1 MTKCHI
7 MLLTSYHMDQC
18 TFMYKKPNQTN
29 TMWHVLHQNNTNTS
43 VFRCFSVFANTQYR
57 KWLQP
62 TILTLTLTER
72 VPLINYWWLFS
83 IILNVFDDSS
93 RVRHAA
99 NLETRTGGTLTF
111 DRKGEQRAW
120 HKEGR
125 VLAEAIKKIFRPQS
139 TASHRNSFEWRQF
152 ENWHSLDSKYIW
164 GMFLISVKSSA
175 KNERNRLKLCRKWE
189 TL

>member
-1 MTKCHI
+1 MMIFTKDCFTMTKCHI

-93 RVRHAA
+93 RVTNCRDKSSKFVWM
-99 NLETRTGGTLTF
+99 ET
-111 DRKGEQRAW
+111 
-120 HKEGR
+120 
-125 VLAEAIKKIFRPQS
+125 IFRIDILLIP
-139 TASHRNSFEWRQF
+139 N
-152 ENWHSLDSKYIW
+152 
-164 GMFLISVKSSA
+164 MFLISVKSSA

>member
-1 MTKCHI
+1 MWMILVRPLTNHMMIFTKDCFTMTKCHI

-83 IILNVFDDSS
+83 IILNDFDDSS

-99 NLETRTGGTLTF
+99 NLETRIGACLLLIEKVNEGPGTM
-111 DRKGEQRAW
+111 
-120 HKEGR
+120 R
-125 VLAEAIKKIFRPQS
+125 VGF
-139 TASHRNSFEWRQF
+139 
-152 ENWHSLDSKYIW
+152 
-164 GMFLISVKSSA
+164 
-175 KNERNRLKLCRKWE
+175 
-189 TL
+189 